1 MCATSQYSKVF
12 ASDPDFHPEETTV
25 HFRLTYE
32 GELLPSTKS
41 NPRAS
46 HKQSIRKKL
55 HGQIKR
61 LWELYPNLQAMTH
74 PLPDGFVSV
83 NAPKPTNMIEY
94 LASNRPL
101 GDYRFVPL
109 MTEELNLWCG
119 LDILF
124 LRPTPP
130 GGVLQSGDIDN
141 RVKTLFD
148 ALKRPT
154 QLQEVG
160 EYRSPSPD
168 EQPFFFCLLDNDSL
182 VAKLTVETD
191 TLLEPLG
198 GGIPCDT
205 DARLV
210 IGVTLRP
217 QTVTVGNLG
226 FAG

>member
-1 MCATSQYSKVF
+1 
-12 ASDPDFHPEETTV
+12 
-25 HFRLTYE
+25 
-32 GELLPSTKS
+32 
-41 NPRAS
+41 
-46 HKQSIRKKL
+46 
-55 HGQIKR
+55 
-61 LWELYPNLQAMTH
+61 
-74 PLPDGFVSV
+74 
-83 NAPKPTNMIEY
+83 
-94 LASNRPL
+94 
-101 GDYRFVPL
+101 
-109 MTEELNLWCG
+109 
-119 LDILF
+119 
-124 LRPTPP
+124 
-130 GGVLQSGDIDN
+130 
-141 RVKTLFD
+141 VKTLFD

-154 QLQEVG
+154 LLQEVG